1 MSLPFRGSCRTKNTH
16 SAHEPAISTSVV
28 ISSEATNRHFLSPFL
43 RHLSLN
49 NANPARRCYGR
60 SPRGR
65 PPAARGRCPFPGRRL
80 APPGQGRQ
88 RGPGCRA
95 RSARRDAAGEAPPH
109 QTARGGGHLP
119 PIPAGSAGPRRA
131 RRPYA
136 SWTPPSRSGPPAPA
150 ARPAAPGAAAG
161 SAGTGPAHRPAWRRS
176 LRRAHRGGARGP
188 GREGKGPS
196 WAGRSAALA
205 GCSVGRVGARL
216 ETKAPLYLSENSAEW
231 TQGQLFAESH
241 LHRVHLHSV
250 EDVAKQFSCKPYF

>member
-1 MSLPFRGSCRTKNTH
+1 MSLPFRGSCQRKNTH

-95 RSARRDAAGEAPPH
+95 RSARRDAAGEAPPIRPRGAAGTCLPFPQEALGLGGPGGLMLPELLLH
-109 QTARGGGHLP
+109 VAVPQRPQRGRQRPVQQQDPPVQAPRTARHGGG
-119 PIPAGSAGPRRA
+119 A
-131 RRPYA
+131 
-136 SWTPPSRSGPPAPA
+136 
-150 ARPAAPGAAAG
+150 
-161 SAGTGPAHRPAWRRS
+161 
-176 LRRAHRGGARGP
+176 
-188 GREGKGPS
+188 
-196 WAGRSAALA
+196 
-205 GCSVGRVGARL
+205 
-216 ETKAPLYLSENSAEW
+216 
-231 TQGQLFAESH
+231 
-241 LHRVHLHSV
+241 
-250 EDVAKQFSCKPYF
+250 